1 MSSPQKV
8 NVSIELNVPD
18 SSPGWGVLGQSVE
31 NVYIELAPLM
41 VFRSWEIAN
50 WLGLTKETFSRFCGA
65 VGVRWPKRGQD
76 SSPTS
81 EIKEAWIRIGFS
93 HILQTSHLYFF
104 INQHFLPGQKE
115 VAIRME
121 LGEMSDKTAMV
132 RIRLEWPK
140 VQMFVPVGPALSQAV
155 ELAKQKRPR
164 EEETSVGETE
174 IKKPRKTP
182 SFIILDSVA
191 SSLCALTEDK
201 Q

>member
-65 VGVRWPKRGQD
+65 VGVRWPNRGRD
-76 SSPTS
+76 SGS

-115 VAIRME
+115 VVIRME
-121 LGEMSDKTAMV
+121 LDEMSDKTAMV

-155 ELAKQKRPR
+155 ELVKQKRPR

-174 IKKPRKTP
+174 NKKPRKTP
-182 SFIILDSVA
+182 SFIILVSVA
-191 SSLCALTEDK
+191 SSLCALTKDK

>member
-8 NVSIELNVPD
+8 NVSIEHNVPD

-50 WLGLTKETFSRFCGA
+50 WLGITKETFSRFCGA
-65 VGVRWPKRGQD
+65 VGVRWPNRGRD
-76 SSPTS
+76 SGS

-115 VAIRME
+115 VVIRME

-155 ELAKQKRPR
+155 KLVKQKRPR

-174 IKKPRKTP
+174 NKKPRKTP

-191 SSLCALTEDK
+191 SSLCALTKDK

>member
-8 NVSIELNVPD
+8 NVSIETNVPD

-65 VGVRWPKRGQD
+65 VGVRWPKRGRD
-76 SSPTS
+76 FGSVV
-81 EIKEAWIRIGFS
+81 KEAWIRIGFS

-104 INQHFLPGQKE
+104 INQHFLLGQKE
-115 VAIRME
+115 TAIRME
-121 LGEMSDKTAMV
+121 LGETSDKTAMV

-140 VQMFVPVGPALSQAV
+140 VQTFVPVGPALSQAV
-155 ELAKQKRPR
+155 ESAKQKRPR
-164 EEETSVGETE
+164 EEETPVGETE
-174 IKKPRKTP
+174 NKKLCKTS

-191 SSLCALTEDK
+191 SSLCDLTK
-201 Q
+201 GNQ